1 MTPIFYAHSVEGK
14 SVEEWHKLEMK
25 LSRKGFKYVFK
36 C

>member
-1 MTPIFYAHSVEGK
+1 MQRDFKRANIQLAK
-14 SVEEWHKLEMK
+14 AEEWHKLEMK